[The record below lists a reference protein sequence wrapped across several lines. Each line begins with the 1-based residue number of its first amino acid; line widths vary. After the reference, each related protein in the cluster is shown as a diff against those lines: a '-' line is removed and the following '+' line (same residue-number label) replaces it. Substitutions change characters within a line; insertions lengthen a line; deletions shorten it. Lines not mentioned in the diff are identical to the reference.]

1 LIYKE
6 NNSAIISL
14 SAEELDAFKFK
25 SGDTEGFVNYALS
38 IKGIKFATFIAE
50 KEGIV
55 KLSLRSKGDFKVN
68 EIASKY
74 FQGGGHTN
82 ASGGISQVS
91 INETIKKLEKI
102 IIKYK
107 NELKN

>member
-1 LIYKE
+1 M
-6 NNSAIISL
+6 
-14 SAEELDAFKFK
+14 
-25 SGDTEGFVNYALS
+25 
-38 IKGIKFATFIAE
+38 
-50 KEGIV
+50 

-74 FQGGGHTN
+74 FQGGGHIN

>member
-1 LIYKE
+1 M
-6 NNSAIISL
+6 
-14 SAEELDAFKFK
+14 
-25 SGDTEGFVNYALS
+25 
-38 IKGIKFATFIAE
+38 
-50 KEGIV
+50 

-74 FQGGGHTN
+74 FQGGGHIN

-91 INETIKKLEKI
+91 INETIKKLEEI

-107 NELKN
+107 NELKK